1 MEVCEFLRDKGY
13 AVDTQVGCSSFK
25 IDLALKHPHSS
36 NYLLAI
42 ECDGATYHSSKNA
55 RDRDRLRQAILENM
69 GWKFYRIWSTD
80 WFRNKRVE
88 KERLLSAVK
97 EAIDSAPR
105 VHTKSDEPEIS
116 FEERVEEK
124 HFEFPKYQMV
134 NVFNVQSQCNYDV
147 PHIIRA
153 VLEVESPVSEE
164 WMLKRLVHLY
174 DGREKVTSVVLREY
188 EEQMRYCRNL
198 GIIRKNDFLY
208 LQGKE
213 IPMLRVPTESAGAL
227 RDVKYIALEE
237 LALGLKELLKQ
248 NVSAEKTG
256 LFRLLVQHLGFSR
269 MGDAILSRLES
280 ALNLISSDIE
290 INGDMLS
297 LKQ

>member
-1 MEVCEFLRDKGY
+1 M
-13 AVDTQVGCSSFK
+13 
-25 IDLALKHPHSS
+25 
-36 NYLLAI
+36 
-42 ECDGATYHSSKNA
+42 
-55 RDRDRLRQAILENM
+55 RQTILENM
-69 GWKFYRIWSTD
+69 GWKFYRIWSPD
-80 WFRNKRVE
+80 WFRNKRAE
-88 KERLLSAVK
+88 KERLLAAVK
-97 EAIDSAPR
+97 EAIENAPR
-105 VHTKSDEPEIS
+105 VDTQSDEPEIS

-134 NVFNVQSQCNYDV
+134 NVFNIQSRCKYDV
-147 PHIIRA
+147 PRIIRA

-174 DGREKVTSVVLREY
+174 DGREKVTSVVLRKY

-198 GIIRKNDFLY
+198 GIIRKNGFLY

-213 IPMLRVPTESAGAL
+213 IPMLRVPAENAETP
-227 RDVKYIALEE
+227 RDVKYIAIEE

-297 LKQ
+297 LK